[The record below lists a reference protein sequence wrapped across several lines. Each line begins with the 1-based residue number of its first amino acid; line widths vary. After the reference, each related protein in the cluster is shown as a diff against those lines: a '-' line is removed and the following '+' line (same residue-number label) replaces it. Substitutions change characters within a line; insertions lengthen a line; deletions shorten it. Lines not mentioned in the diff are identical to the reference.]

1 MYTYC
6 HTIDV
11 CLGLRAWNGIKL
23 SSSNESSVLRSFL
36 FRPENQPGLGN
47 MARIGSIT
55 TVCNLHLFRTCSVL
69 VFSCS
74 PSRWTFRIP
83 SCNVIS
89 NCLSICQSRGS
100 VLSGWTDIW
109 MSLTHCSFRS
119 WLCSS
124 CGCTT
129 EVRWTYWRTDL
140 MVFRCMCIG
149 YTNGNGISSWQISH
163 FLFLLDRSLIFLYLI
178 HLELA
183 TKWA

>member
-36 FRPENQPGLGN
+36 FRPENQPGLEN

-140 MVFRCMCIG
+140 TGIPLYVHRIYKRQWYFFLTDLSFSFIL
-149 YTNGNGISSWQISH
+149 YTWSWRPSE
-163 FLFLLDRSLIFLYLI
+163 LSL
-178 HLELA
+178 
-183 TKWA
+183 W